1 MINTVV
7 GGMLRVAGSIPEL
20 FRSITSDSLTAYTKA
35 ARVEPLTLIDV
46 SIRDHAA
53 MPDLMATM
61 LNLFSGYYLQ
71 AIAISNTVGAINVTK
86 QLDKLNPDRSFGD
99 ALVNTIDGVVSTEDY
114 RYRLPNFKKRA
125 SLEWSQN
132 APERSSVAYG
142 RDTMTNLRAVDN
154 MAVGKVL
161 EVQIIQGNQSAII
174 PVTIRLLPAAVS
186 PEIFV
191 STCSIGSQKNTVVNR
206 WHRFKAGELE
216 FVRDLVLCTDLID
229 QHYSNLSK
237 DKSGFYKQTV
247 ERRRQNKLAAIASGS
262 PSVATASNI
271 AIIAPAT
278 AAKLEVELGGRLKDY
293 KIRQRAFEETSLMLL
308 AVLDPEWERVV
319 IYHRGIHTPSELS
332 LRELKNASKG
342 NGADIAEIMKTFL
355 AQRPPLI

>member
-1 MINTVV
+1 MIDTVV
-7 GGMLRVAGSIPEL
+7 GGMLRVAGSIPQL
-20 FRSITSDSLTAYTKA
+20 FREMRSDSLTAYTKA

-46 SIRDHAA
+46 TIRDHAA

-71 AIAISNTVGAINVTK
+71 AIAISNTIGTINVTK
-86 QLDKLNPDRSFGD
+86 QLDRLNPERSFGD
-99 ALVNTIDGVVSTEDY
+99 ALVNTIDGAISTEDY
-114 RYRLPNFKKRA
+114 RYRLPDFKRRA

-132 APERSSVAYG
+132 APDKSHVAFG
-142 RDTMTNLRAVDN
+142 RDTMANLRAVDN

-161 EVQIIQGNQSAII
+161 EVQITQGNNSAVI
-174 PVTIRLLPAAVS
+174 PVTIRLIPAAVS
-186 PEIFV
+186 PDVFV
-191 STCSIGSQKNTVVNR
+191 STCSIGSQKNTVSNR
-206 WHRFKAGELE
+206 WHRFRAGELSIIG
-216 FVRDLVLCTDLID
+216 DLVMCNDLID
-229 QHYSNLSK
+229 EHSANLK
-237 DKSGFYKQTV
+237 NDKSGFYNQTV

-262 PSVATASNI
+262 VSVATASNI
-271 AIIAPAT
+271 AIISPAT
-278 AAKLEVELGGRLKDY
+278 ASKLEAELGGRLKDY
-293 KIRQRAFEETSLMLL
+293 KVRQRAFAETSLMLL

-319 IYHRGIHTPSELS
+319 IYHRGIQTPSELS